1 MYGGTGLGLTISRE
15 LATLLHG
22 EIAVSST
29 PGVGST
35 FTLYLPLVAPDL
47 DTVTRDVAPRVPSIP
62 PILLAE
68 NSVRPVELVGKKVL
82 LVDDDARNLFAVT
95 SLLERAGLIVVT
107 ASTAQEG
114 IDALT
119 TQPDI
124 DLALLDIMLPG
135 IDGFQAA
142 RLIRAMDA
150 YANLPIIALTAKAM
164 PGDRDKCIEAGCS
177 DFVPKPVDPELLLTV
192 MKNHVVRDSKRDGRR
207 TDAI

>member
-1 MYGGTGLGLTISRE
+1 
-15 LATLLHG
+15 
-22 EIAVSST
+22 
-29 PGVGST
+29 
-35 FTLYLPLVAPDL
+35 
-47 DTVTRDVAPRVPSIP
+47 VPSIP

-68 NSVRPVELVGKKVL
+68 SSVRPVELVGKKVL

-95 SLLERAGLIVVT
+95 SLLERAGLVVVT

-164 PGDRDKCIEAGCS
+164 PGDRDKCIEAGCT